1 MPVTV
6 GLQNVGSFQVAG
18 WPYINTA
25 TLDSNEQEFKFNFIS
40 QEITVWN
47 AGGEDLKFYFTSGSG
62 NVFILPSGKKV
73 TLRVKAGSIFALSEL
88 GTQIKLFASMTNISL
103 ERIGVIPTGSYFGP
117 LPDQDGDGIP
127 DDLDPLPGF
136 FGSSYPE
143 GTSAWDKLGT
153 EDLWMEISGSTTFSL
168 DPVTYYLGEFIGNE
182 HPVLYPGLEAYY
194 LNSDEDVIDYTVN
207 IESPIQ
213 TEFNAIDVNTP
224 GTYIANY
231 RVTKEGPNGTT
242 VEVLAP
248 REFIVLE
255 TTQPANPLTT
265 YEMEPPELFE
275 PMTFQDATS
284 LGDIDLDTPE
294 AEVNEYEE
302 VDEE

>member
-25 TLDSNEQEFKFNFIS
+25 TLDSNEQEFTFNFIS

-47 AGGEDLKFYFTSGSG
+47 TGAQDLKFYFTSGSG
-62 NVFILPSGKKV
+62 NVFILPAGKKV

-88 GTQIKLFASMTNISL
+88 GTQIKLFVSMTNIPL

-117 LPDQDGDGIP
+117 LPDSDGDGEP
-127 DDLDPLPGF
+127 DYSDTFPRF
-136 FGSSYPE
+136 FGEPPPGEWEKVGS
-143 GTSAWDKLGT
+143 
-153 EDLWMEISGSTTFSL
+153 EDLWMEISGSTEFSL
-168 DPVTYYLGEFIGNE
+168 DPVTYYLGEFIGNDY
-182 HPVLYPGLEAYY
+182 PVLYPGLEAYY
-194 LNSDEDVIDYTVN
+194 INTDGDTIDYTAN

-213 TEFNAIDVNTP
+213 AEFDLINTNIP

-231 RVTKEGPNGTT
+231 RVQKEDPANPGQTI
-242 VEVLAP
+242 EVLAP

-255 TTQPANPLTT
+255 ITRPPNPLMS

-275 PMTFQDATS
+275 TMTFQDITS
-284 LGDIDLDTPE
+284 LDNIDLSTPE
-294 AEVNEYEE
+294 AVVNEYEE